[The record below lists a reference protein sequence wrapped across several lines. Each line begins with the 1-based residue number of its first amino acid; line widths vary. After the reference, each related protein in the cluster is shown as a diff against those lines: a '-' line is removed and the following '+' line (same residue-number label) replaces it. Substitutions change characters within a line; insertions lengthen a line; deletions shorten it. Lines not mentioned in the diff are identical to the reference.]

1 MRKGKK
7 YLPLLAAGV
16 VAAIWLA
23 AGVLPQLAVR
33 RQPLTDFAAVEAPT
47 YAVAEAAERGSM
59 YCHLAACSVP
69 LGEATEV
76 FDYTQGQTLA
86 SMALRQQ
93 LALVREG
100 VVYRLP
106 TVATRRDD
114 LWQQLDLPQYIV
126 EAEEIEQ
133 AAAADGAET
142 EVVDAEATAQAEA
155 AAAETKK
162 AAAEKAAAQT
172 QRARENFY
180 VGLQSR
186 VLTFLLPRG
195 DYQLAVLQQG
205 ADGVWRLLTLGEVTL

>member
-114 LWQQLDLPQYIV
+114 LWQQLDLPQY
-126 EAEEIEQ
+126 AKEE
-133 AAAADGAET
+133 
-142 EVVDAEATAQAEA
+142 
-155 AAAETKK
+155 
-162 AAAEKAAAQT
+162 
-172 QRARENFY
+172 RENFY